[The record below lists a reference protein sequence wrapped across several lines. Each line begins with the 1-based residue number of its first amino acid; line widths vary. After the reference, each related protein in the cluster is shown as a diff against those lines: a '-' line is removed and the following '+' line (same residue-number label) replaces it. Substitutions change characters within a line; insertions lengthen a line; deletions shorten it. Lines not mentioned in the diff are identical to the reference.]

1 MGIST
6 DITVTPGQ
14 TVSVSGDGALEWAPR
29 WGDGGFAVQARGSL
43 SLTYIGLNPLASI
56 TLTSGGSLSMALMA
70 VSVAT
75 LSAAMRELG
84 GAGSALHF
92 ADVTVLEHHYAP
104 LQTIAITVNDDGSR
118 THEGSLSFGSPV
130 FNVSSGPCEVSQGA
144 RCVGRVH
151 GYGPNEDCEI
161 TVSGGGGMLSACT
174 VFDLNCPIC
183 PQIDVVTLPAGEE
196 YRGSDCPAG
205 VSLAT
210 DHTLTWHSSHNGQG
224 NNQDPQFHGI
234 YENGCDIK
242 GTCGLPLSYDG
253 IGGGWEV
260 CFVPPVPG
268 CTNPTA
274 SDYNPSAT
282 TDDGSCG
289 EGAVM

>member
-6 DITVTPGQ
+6 DITITPGQ
-14 TVSVSGDGALEWAPR
+14 TVTISGDSSVEWAPR
-29 WGDGGFAVQARGSL
+29 WGSGGFDVQARGSL
-43 SLTYIGLNPLASI
+43 SLTYIGLDSMAPI
-56 TLTSGGSLSMALMA
+56 TLNNGGSLSMALMA

-75 LSAAMRELG
+75 MSAAMSELG

-151 GYGPNEDCEI
+151 GYGKNEDCEI
-161 TVSGGGGMLSACT
+161 TVSGGGGTLSACT
-174 VFDLNCPIC
+174 VFDINCPAC
-183 PQIDVVTLPAGEE
+183 DAPGAKDAVTLPAGEE

-224 NNQDPQFHGI
+224 NNQLPGYHGV

-242 GTCGLPLSYDG
+242 GTCGLPFSFDE

-260 CFVPPVPG
+260 CFV
-268 CTNPTA
+268 
-274 SDYNPSAT
+274 
-282 TDDGSCG
+282 
-289 EGAVM
+289 